1 MRRRGD
7 NCIDDGG
14 DGGSDVRV
22 AVIATAA
29 MEVAVAMVTATQRR
43 LGTMDNNNTT
53 TNMTTN
59 TTITR

>member
-7 NCIDDGG
+7 NRVDDGG

-29 MEVAVAMVTATQRR
+29 MEIAVAMVTATQRR
-43 LGTMDNNNTT
+43 LGTTDNNNTT